1 MSNEVFVLDHE
12 SRKRLPRVLSLR
24 DAAEQTGLSYGF
36 LRGLCTSGSVVCFRV
51 GRAKWVINADSLAAY
66 LNNGGSKAERI

>member
-1 MSNEVFVLDHE
+1 MSNTSIRRID
-12 SRKRLPRVLSLR
+12 SRQLTRVIGLK
-24 DAAEQTGLSYGF
+24 DAASQTGLSYEF
-36 LRGLCTSGSVVCFRV
+36 LRNLCTSGSVVCFRV